1 MARQQPIDNQKL
13 TKTKDVIVKIQDQ
26 ILNERRQME
35 AFDERKTKELKNLED
50 GYFLMI
56 QEETE
61 VRFCAET

>member
-1 MARQQPIDNQKL
+1 
-13 TKTKDVIVKIQDQ
+13 
-26 ILNERRQME
+26 ME

-61 VRFCAET
+61 VSPARAAIMPRTNS